1 MANAYNALID
11 QKIKEVL
18 SSYER
23 VEYEE
28 SEIYI
33 VDQKGL
39 DEIKLLELS
48 LKGMEDTPKEEQVTK
63 KRKKGPLF
71 EYAKLLNPDYPAFK
85 YSFFMKHTPL
95 EIFDREKIRDRIP
108 REFSV
113 WKNIEIKHL
122 NERIEK
128 SDPPLSEEEAGK
140 LKRELDDIISIEEQN
155 IKNIVENFEEYHVV
169 ITSHAR
175 QNYYPSVYLI
185 EDLTYNNKDA
195 QKIEKSKHRS
205 RNAHLRKHVP
215 NVLWFH
221 DQRKYT
227 DLRPNDKVGRIVRT
241 HTAFCDT
248 IYVKKFSELEEGVD
262 K

>member
-1 MANAYNALID
+1 MAKEYNMLIAD
-11 QKIKEVL
+11 KIKEVL
-18 SSYER
+18 SAYDR
-23 VEYEE
+23 VEYGGCD
-28 SEIYI
+28 IYI
-33 VDQKGL
+33 VDKKGL
-39 DEIKLLELS
+39 DEIKLLEFS
-48 LKGMEDTPKEEQVTK
+48 LKGMEELPKEQEVTK

-85 YSFFMKHTPL
+85 YNFFMKHTPL
-95 EIFDREKIRDRIP
+95 EIFDRKKIFDRIP

-113 WKNIEIKHL
+113 WKNIQIKRL

-128 SDPPLSEEEAGK
+128 SDPPLSEAEVEK

-155 IKNIVENFEEYHVV
+155 IKDITDNFDEYHVI
-169 ITSHAR
+169 ITSHAK
-175 QNYYPSVYLI
+175 QNYYPSAYLI
-185 EDLTYNNKDA
+185 EDLVFDIKDTKKE
-195 QKIEKSKHRS
+195 QKKKHRS
-205 RNAHLRKHVP
+205 RNVHLRKHVP
-215 NVLWFH
+215 NILWFC
-221 DQRKYT
+221 DRRKYV

>member
-18 SSYER
+18 SSYEK

-48 LKGMEDTPKEEQVTK
+48 LKGMEDAPKEEQVTK
-63 KRKKGPLF
+63 KRKKDPLF
-71 EYAKLLNPDYPAFK
+71 EYAKLLNPDHPAFK

-95 EIFDREKIRDRIP
+95 EIFDREKIRERIP

-122 NERIEK
+122 NERIMK
-128 SDPPLSEEEAGK
+128 SDPPLGEEEANK
-140 LKRELDDIISIEEQN
+140 LRRELDDIISIEEQN
-155 IKNIVENFEEYHVV
+155 IEDIVEHFEEYHVV

-185 EDLTYNNKDA
+185 EDLSYNNKDA
-195 QKIEKSKHRS
+195 KEIGKSKHRS

-215 NVLWFH
+215 NILWFH
-221 DQRKYT
+221 DQRKYK

-241 HTAFCDT
+241 HKSFCDT
-248 IYVKKFSELEEGVD
+248 IYVKRFSELEEGVD

>member
-1 MANAYNALID
+1 MATEYNALIA

-18 SSYER
+18 SAYER

-33 VDQKGL
+33 VDKKGL
-39 DEIKLLELS
+39 DEVKILELS
-48 LKGMEDTPKEEQVTK
+48 LKGMEDAPKEEAVTK

-95 EIFDREKIRDRIP
+95 EIFDREKILERIP

-113 WKNIEIKHL
+113 WKNIEIKRL
-122 NERIEK
+122 DERIEQ
-128 SDPPLSEEEAGK
+128 SNPPLSETDAGK
-140 LKRELDDIISIEEQN
+140 LRRELADAIAIEEQN
-155 IKNIVENFEEYHVV
+155 IKGIMDNFDEYHIV

-175 QNYYPSVYLI
+175 QNYYPSVYLMENLNYGT
-185 EDLTYNNKDA
+185 ED
-195 QKIEKSKHRS
+195 EKPKHRS

-215 NVLWFH
+215 NILWFH
-221 DQRKYT
+221 DDRKYT

-241 HTAFCDT
+241 HTPFCDT
-248 IYVKKFSELEEGVD
+248 IYVKKFSELEEGLN

>member
-1 MANAYNALID
+1 MADKYNVLIEK
-11 QKIKEVL
+11 KIKEVL

-23 VEYEE
+23 VVYEE

-33 VDQKGL
+33 VDEKGL
-39 DEIKLLELS
+39 NEIKLLEMS
-48 LKGMEDTPKEEQVTK
+48 LKGMEDGPKEEQVTK

-71 EYAKLLNPDYPAFK
+71 EYAKILNPDYPVFK

-95 EIFDREKIRDRIP
+95 EIFDREKILERIP

-140 LKRELDDIISIEEQN
+140 LKRELADIISIEEQN
-155 IKNIVENFEEYHVV
+155 IKDIMENFEEYHVV

-175 QNYYPSVYLI
+175 QNYYPSVYLMENLAYGA
-185 EDLTYNNKDA
+185 EDAGGD
-195 QKIEKSKHRS
+195 QKKKHHS

-215 NVLWFH
+215 NILWFY
-221 DQRKYT
+221 DDRKYT

-248 IYVKKFSELEEGVD
+248 IYVKKFSELKDGVD